1 MISFFYSLEI
11 VLMCSAAEGTTQR
24 RRLLRAQQMQ
34 LPPMNPVD
42 VTDYPQS
49 WPCLTS
55 KKFLSVLA
63 GLQACWLVP
72 KLHVCS
78 CLDNCQ
84 VMLYQFADD
93 CKVLRREVGPNRQVC
108 LFVQQDR
115 KSKLKLQ
122 PLCEEAYF
130 IAVPPRTCFCR
141 DNCQVMFYQFA
152 EDCKALRREVG
163 PNRCWYLKLVV
174 KKVIFSSN
182 FGPSF

>member
-1 MISFFYSLEI
+1 
-11 VLMCSAAEGTTQR
+11 MCRAAEGTTQR

-63 GLQACWLVP
+63 GLQACLLVP

-93 CKVLRREVGPNRQVC
+93 CKELRIEVGPNRFNFLFVC
-108 LFVQQDR
+108 LVGGQR
-115 KSKLKLQ
+115 KQIEVAIPVRNNILLPCLK
-122 PLCEEAYF
+122 EH
-130 IAVPPRTCFCR
+130 VFCL
-141 DNCQVMFYQFA
+141 DNCQVMLYQFV
-152 EDCKALRREVG
+152 DNCKALRREVG
-163 PNRCWYLKLVV
+163 PNKCWY
-174 KKVIFSSN
+174 
-182 FGPSF
+182 